1 MALSVYDEKIFNIY
15 GDFYLEKTRSL
26 QGWEAVKEKT
36 KIAMLAC
43 CSFAVVIPKEEKG
56 KLLQKKSW
64 EDEATY
70 AKRFET
76 FFRDNSNM
84 RHYAVWDDM
93 MEASGVFDEDEE
105 EEGSKCGE
113 CGVSTQGRKIRSLW
127 NNTLCEKCGEE
138 SEEEDEE
145 VDVFELEGLFH

>member
-15 GDFYLEKTRSL
+15 GNFYREKTRSL

-36 KIAMLAC
+36 EIAMLAC
-43 CSFAVVIPKEEKG
+43 CSFAVGSYSVSFNNSYTTISFIPQEEKE

-70 AKRFET
+70 AKRFEA

-105 EEGSKCGE
+105 EEVE
-113 CGVSTQGRKIRSLW
+113 
-127 NNTLCEKCGEE
+127 
-138 SEEEDEE
+138 
-145 VDVFELEGLFH
+145 VFELEGLFH

>member
-1 MALSVYDEKIFNIY
+1 MALSVYDEMIFNTY
-15 GDFYLEKTRSL
+15 AEFYLEQTRSL
-26 QGWEAVKEKT
+26 RGWDAVKEKA
-36 KIAMLAC
+36 KIAMLG
-43 CSFAVVIPKEEKG
+43 CSVFVKFISREEKV

-70 AKRFET
+70 AKRFEE
-76 FFRDNSNM
+76 FFRNNSNM

-105 EEGSKCGE
+105 
-113 CGVSTQGRKIRSLW
+113 
-127 NNTLCEKCGEE
+127 
-138 SEEEDEE
+138 

>member
-1 MALSVYDEKIFNIY
+1 MALSVYDEKIFNTY
-15 GDFYLEKTRSL
+15 ACFYLEQTRSL
-26 QGWEAVKEKT
+26 RGWDAVKEKARMAM
-36 KIAMLAC
+36 IA
-43 CSFAVVIPKEEKG
+43 CSVFVKFSIPQEDKE

-70 AKRFET
+70 AKRFDA

-105 EEGSKCGE
+105 
-113 CGVSTQGRKIRSLW
+113 
-127 NNTLCEKCGEE
+127 
-138 SEEEDEE
+138 